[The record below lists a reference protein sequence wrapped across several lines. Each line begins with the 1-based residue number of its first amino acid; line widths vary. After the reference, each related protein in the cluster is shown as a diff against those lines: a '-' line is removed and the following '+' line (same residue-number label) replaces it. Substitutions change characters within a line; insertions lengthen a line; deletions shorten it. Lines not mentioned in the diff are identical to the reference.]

1 MANTDATTEFFESLA
16 TRGHEPLLGNV
27 TGTLRLEVVDGDTL
41 EHWHVA
47 VEKGSMKVSRR
58 NVKASAVVRI
68 PRALCA
74 DIASGKANAMA
85 AMLRGELV
93 PEGDLRLIMLFQ
105 RLFPGPPKQSLPAPK
120 RAGSGR

>member
-1 MANTDATTEFFESLA
+1 MATSDAATEFFESLA